1 MKHALIFANGELNDG
16 AMVQRAL
23 KFALASQRS
32 ALIVAADGGAR
43 HALALDLQPRVVI
56 GDMDSS
62 TEDELSTYAAAGAEI
77 LRYPAEKNETDLEL
91 ALMLVAERGA
101 KWIRI
106 IGAVGDRLDQ
116 TMANVYLMALPQLV
130 LTDTRM
136 VAGKQEIRLM
146 PAGDHTLIGVPGDT
160 ISLLPVSGD
169 VRGITT
175 DGLYYPLHHDTLV
188 FGPARGVSNVLSET
202 RARVRVESGTLMCVH
217 TIGRA

>member
-1 MKHALIFANGELNDG
+1 MRSTDIERAGWRERRSVFG
-16 AMVQRAL
+16 AGL
-23 KFALASQRS
+23 RS
-32 ALIVAADGGAR
+32 SLGCAVRSVAADGGAR